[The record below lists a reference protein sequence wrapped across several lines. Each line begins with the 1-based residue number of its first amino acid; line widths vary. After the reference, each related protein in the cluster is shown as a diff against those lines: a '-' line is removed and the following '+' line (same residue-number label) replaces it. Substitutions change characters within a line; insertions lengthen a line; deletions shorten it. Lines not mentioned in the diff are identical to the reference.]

1 MELDK
6 HEVQSTIRMCAVAAA
21 TAAAAARSVIARPR
35 LRLSYLV
42 VILTGHHVGEGDLSL
57 EHFPAM
63 HELHQQVADGLELH
77 PLGWFDIRENQTWK
91 YLSKHKHRGR
101 HCQ

>member
-1 MELDK
+1 
-6 HEVQSTIRMCAVAAA
+6 MCAAV
-21 TAAAAARSVIARPR
+21 AAAAARSVIARTR

-42 VILTGHHVGEGDLSL
+42 IILTGHYVGEGDLSL

-91 YLSKHKHRGR
+91 YLPKHKHRGK